1 MKNAISAS
9 QAKNL
14 ITDKLSHF
22 FGVSPTDANDEQFYK
37 AVSMIVREKM
47 SEMNSDFRKEADGQD
62 SKQVYYLCMEFLMG
76 RSLKN
81 NLYNLGLTKVFDE
94 ALNSMGVNINK
105 LYEKEPAEVEHLFC
119 DVLFASDHGDL
130 NQRQKNMEAFLD
142 GMEKLREKH
151 FPANWSY
158 KQDRHSA
165 STFLAM
171 YAPQSNYVYKFSE
184 AETMAVYGEYGFD
197 IGAGANFN
205 LQYYYDMCDEIV
217 EQLKKHDT
225 LLETHFKKLGEDCYN
240 EKSLHLLAF
249 DVMYCCRTY
258 GYYKGLSHIAKKDSV
273 RLAKEAEKQKE
284 TEVLLQEKIN
294 TLAGEIEEL
303 KLSLPDIS
311 DIDLNNVEVTSKKYG
326 TGMVIAHE
334 LNKIKVQFDD
344 DTKDY
349 ILDKKFKMRPT
360 FEHDVEVI
368 EAYSEYDEVSK
379 KIEFLKKQMEE
390 LILAIKM

>member
-1 MKNAISAS
+1 MNTTT
-9 QAKNL
+9 L
-14 ITDKLSHF
+14 DKLIDRYEANIDILYGKDHDELFKWRAMKTFQNEWFSKEHPDF
-22 FGVSPTDANDEQFYK
+22 LSRFIAATKDFSIFIDNSRMHPRNGV
-37 AVSMIVREKM
+37 I
-47 SEMNSDFRKEADGQD
+47 
-62 SKQVYYLCMEFLMG
+62 
-76 RSLKN
+76 
-81 NLYNLGLTKVFDE
+81 
-94 ALNSMGVNINK
+94 K

-119 DVLFASDHGDL
+119 DVLFANDHGDL

-205 LQYYYDMCDEIV
+205 LQYYYDVCDEIV